1 MREVELVE
9 RKELFAYVAEHHQ
22 VNPEYLWKKNPNYAV
37 LRHHHNRKWYAIVM
51 DVEAEKLGLKGT
63 QLEEIINLKLEPEL
77 IEILQQSEGYL
88 PAYHMNK
95 QHWISVQLKKVAPE
109 QILKLL
115 EMSYKFTK

>member
-1 MREVELVE
+1 MK

-37 LRHHHNRKWYAIVM
+37 LRHHFVKN
-51 DVEAEKLGLKGT
+51 VETEKLGLKGT
-63 QLEEIINLKLEPEL
+63 QLEEIIDLKLEPEL

>member
-1 MREVELVE
+1 ME
-9 RKELFAYVAEHHQ
+9 RKELFAYIAEHHQ

-37 LRHHHNRKWYAIVM
+37 LRHHYNRKWYAIII

-63 QLEEIINLKLEPEL
+63 QLEEIIDLKLEPEL